1 MSRPTEYT
9 PEIAAQ
15 ICRELAE
22 GRSLRSI
29 CQANDLPGA
38 SAVFRWLDEQEA
50 FREQYARA

>member
-1 MSRPTEYT
+1 
-9 PEIAAQ
+9 
-15 ICRELAE
+15 
-22 GRSLRSI
+22 LRSI